1 MTDLISVIIP
11 IYNLEAHVGRCIE
24 SVLAQSYQALQIIL
38 VDDGSQDGSGT
49 ICDAYAKK
57 DSRIEVHHKP
67 NGGLSDARNH
77 GLAAARGKYV
87 AFIDADDY
95 VAPDFIKT
103 LYLLCKEHGAQIA
116 QCDFETVTGGSFCP
130 KHSKS
135 HTSVYS
141 DVEMLSNLYSP
152 LYLQTVTVWSKLY
165 ETRLF
170 DAVRFPVGMTHEDEA
185 TTYKLIYAAR
195 RIAVTDAK
203 LYAYFYEP
211 NSITRRPYNER
222 RLDALPILR
231 ERAEFFAEKGLVQ
244 LAKKAWE
251 KYCFSLA
258 GHLYLVK
265 KHIPHSSQ
273 IQHRLRRELK
283 AALPIVRQDES
294 LSPYMRFK
302 LVLLQIAPLTYARL
316 RHKKDYLT
324 EQ

>member
-1 MTDLISVIIP
+1 MTELISVIIP
-11 IYNLEAHVGRCIE
+11 VYNLEAHVGRCIE
-24 SVLAQSYQALQIIL
+24 SVLAQSYQTLQIIL
-38 VDDGSQDGSGT
+38 VDDGSQDSSGT

-57 DSRIEVHHKP
+57 DSRIEVHHKL

-95 VAPDFIKT
+95 VAPDFIQT
-103 LYLLCKEHGAQIA
+103 LYLLCKEHDAQIA
-116 QCDFETVTGGSFCP
+116 QCDFAHVTGDVFCP
-130 KHSKS
+130 KQSEQHIGI
-135 HTSVYS
+135 YS
-141 DVEMLSNLYSP
+141 NVEMLSNLYSP

-185 TTYKLIYAAR
+185 ITYKLIYAAHR
-195 RIAVTDAK
+195 VAVTNAK

-211 NSITRRPYNER
+211 SSITRRPYNER

-231 ERAEFFAEKGLVQ
+231 ERAEFFTEKGLAQ

-251 KYCFSLA
+251 QYCFSLA

-265 KHIPHSSQ
+265 KHLSDSSG

-283 AALPIVRQDES
+283 AVLPIVRQDES

-302 LVLLQIAPLTYARL
+302 LALLQLAPLSYARL
-316 RHKKDYLT
+316 RHKKDHLA
-324 EQ
+324 E